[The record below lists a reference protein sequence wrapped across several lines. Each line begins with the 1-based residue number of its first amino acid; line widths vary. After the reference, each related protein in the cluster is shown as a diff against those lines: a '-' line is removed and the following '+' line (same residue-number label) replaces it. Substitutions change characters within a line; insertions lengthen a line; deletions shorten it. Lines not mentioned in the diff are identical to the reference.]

1 MPVRKERVRLLAR
14 NEQHPVGL
22 RERKKAKTRSAIQAH
37 ALRLFREHGYDATTI
52 QQIIKEA
59 EVSES
64 TFFRYFPTK
73 ADVVLF
79 DDLDPL
85 IVDLFRM
92 QPPELSPLQALRGT
106 FQGAFGQ
113 LSTQEVADQ
122 MDRMQLSISVPEL
135 RSAIL
140 DQFAGAMHLLAEVL
154 AERTVRRPDD
164 LGIRTVAGAVV
175 GVAIAVMF
183 AVADDPTKDL
193 ATLLDESLACL
204 DGGMD
209 L

>member
-1 MPVRKERVRLLAR
+1 MAHG
-14 NEQHPVGL
+14 EQRSVGL
-22 RERKKAKTRSAIQAH
+22 RERKKAKTRSVIQSH
-37 ALRLFREHGYDATTI
+37 ALRLFRDQGYDATTV
-52 QQIIKEA
+52 QQIIEEA

-85 IVDLFRM
+85 IVGTFRM
-92 QPPELSPLQALRGT
+92 QPQELSPLQALRGA
-106 FQGAFGQ
+106 FRGAFDQ
-113 LSTQEVADQ
+113 LSTQEVTDQ

-140 DQFAGAMHLLAEVL
+140 DQFAGAMHLLVEVL
-154 AERTVRRPDD
+154 AERTGRKPDD
-164 LGIRTVAGAVV
+164 VNVRTLAGAVV
-175 GVAIAVMF
+175 GVAIGVMF
-183 AVADDPTKDL
+183 AVADDPTSDI
-193 ATLLDESLACL
+193 ATLLDESMACL
-204 DGGMD
+204 DGGFD

>member
-1 MPVRKERVRLLAR
+1 MASDEALPA
-14 NEQHPVGL
+14 GL
-22 RERKKAKTRSAIQAH
+22 RERKKARTRSAIQGH
-37 ALRLFREHGYDATTI
+37 ALRLFRERGYDATTV
-52 QQIIKEA
+52 QQIIEEA

-85 IVDLFRM
+85 IVEAFRAQPLDLG
-92 QPPELSPLQALRGT
+92 PIQALRLAFRDT
-106 FQGAFGQ
+106 FSQ

-122 MDRMQLSISVPEL
+122 MDRMRLSISVPEL

-140 DQFAGAMHLLAEVL
+140 DQFAGAMRLVAEVL
-154 AERTVRRPDD
+154 AERTGRKPDD
-164 LGIRTVAGAVV
+164 VSVRSMAGAVI

-183 AVADDPTKDL
+183 AVADDPAKDI
-193 ATLLDESLACL
+193 AAELDESMTCL
-204 DGGMD
+204 DRGFGP
-209 L
+209 